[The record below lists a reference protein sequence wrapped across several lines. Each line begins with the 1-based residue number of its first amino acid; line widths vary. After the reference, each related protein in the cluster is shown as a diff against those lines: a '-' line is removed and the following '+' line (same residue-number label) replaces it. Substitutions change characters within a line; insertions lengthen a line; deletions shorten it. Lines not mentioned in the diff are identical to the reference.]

1 MARPTYKSFVR
12 KCGQPP
18 KREAL
23 SIGGDGPY
31 FRDGHMNREPH
42 GLVTEGRPE
51 TPAAERREVH
61 VYHYGKDQTR

>member
-23 SIGGDGPY
+23 NIGGDGPY

-42 GLVTEGRPE
+42 GSVDAGPVSSG
-51 TPAAERREVH
+51 ERKEVH
-61 VYHYGKDQTR
+61 VYHYKDRT